1 MKYFLTSFFILCA
14 LATTA
19 QKITVSLPHFADK
32 EYVWIM
38 LEGEKRDTVA
48 RGALDAN
55 GQAILIVPP
64 AYKNWQGMSNC
75 LLTEGGGLEII
86 LNGEKDFT
94 AACTVEKPTVN
105 DIYYTGSPENSF
117 LLEKYKQ
124 QQKLL
129 NKAGA
134 ITAAVQE
141 YEPKEPLYKT
151 LSKEKQ
157 SLEERFAELQE
168 QIAKSPLYAARV
180 RQISDFCTGIGSH
193 LNMKEN
199 EFNEE
204 QRRYVREVVDFG
216 QLWKSGMWKTLFSQW
231 MSLEKAQGDS
241 ILLEDSKAILNR
253 VQDKD
258 MHEIVLKKIT
268 SLFQQYKKEDL
279 ITQLDAK
286 N

>member
-1 MKYFLTSFFILCA
+1 MKYFLTSFFALCA
-14 LATTA
+14 LVMTA
-19 QKITVSLPHFADK
+19 QKITVNLPYFADK
-32 EYVWIM
+32 EYVWFM
-38 LEGEKRDTVA
+38 LDGEKRDTVA

-94 AACTVEKPTVN
+94 AACTVEKPTIN
-105 DIYYTGSPENSF
+105 DIYYIDSPENSF
-117 LLEKYKQ
+117 LLEQYKQ

-129 NKAGA
+129 NKEGVIA
-134 ITAAVQE
+134 AAVQE
-141 YEPKEPLYKT
+141 YTPEEPLYQT

-157 SLEERFAELQE
+157 LLEERFVELQKQNAE
-168 QIAKSPLYAARV
+168 SPLYAARV
-180 RQISDFCTGIGSH
+180 RQMSNFCTGIASR
-193 LNMKEN
+193 LDLKEN
-199 EFNEE
+199 EFSEE
-204 QRRYVREVVDFG
+204 QRHYVRDVLDFK
-216 QLWKSGMWKTLFSQW
+216 QLWSSGMWKTLFSQW
-231 MSLEKAQGDS
+231 MNLEKAQGDS
-241 ILLEDSKAILNR
+241 ILLEDSKTILNR
-253 VQDKD
+253 VQDKN
-258 MHEIVLKKIT
+258 MHETVLKKIT